1 MKVRSHAAL
10 IGKKHDSTLL
20 FRQGANFGKIPLDPL
35 LDQRRI
41 LLERPAQRL
50 LATQPH
56 LRQQSTHRDRT
67 ELDAVL
73 APNQRADHRSRPER
87 KGKLQLKRIFRC
99 HGIVDPSQLRPRQ
112 PLRTPARLARAKR
125 IPSASTIGCQPH
137 KARSMSNIARYATG
151 AGATIP
157 QRRLVHW
164 PPKAP
169 VASPSLQAPAPNAR
183 AREGEK
189 WPNSQ
194 RRPLSRDI
202 RQIIRRNPGA
212 NE

>member
-1 MKVRSHAAL
+1 MNLLPRAMMHSPFKDGSTTDLSGTDATSLVARWRENRYGNAPAPPGREIGALNDPPIKVVESLAACREGGRRPCHPKRMAAPVGL
-10 IGKKHDSTLL
+10 G
-20 FRQGANFGKIPLDPL
+20 RVAEGAPAPL
-35 LDQRRI
+35 
-41 LLERPAQRL
+41 
-50 LATQPH
+50 T
-56 LRQQSTHRDRT
+56 T
-67 ELDAVL
+67 
-73 APNQRADHRSRPER
+73 
-87 KGKLQLKRIFRC
+87 
-99 HGIVDPSQLRPRQ
+99 
-112 PLRTPARLARAKR
+112 
-125 IPSASTIGCQPH
+125 
-137 KARSMSNIARYATG
+137 ARSMSNIARYAMG

-157 QRRLVHW
+157 ERRLVHW

-202 RQIIRRNPGA
+202 RQIIRKDPGV

>member
-20 FRQGANFGKIPLDPL
+20 FRQGANLGEIPLDPL
-35 LDQRRI
+35 FDQRRI

-137 KARSMSNIARYATG
+137 KYPGRVKTKRTRHRRWRLSSLHCFHRLKADRFQLCVAQLAAVDLHESNATSSL
-151 AGATIP
+151 AKIN
-157 QRRLVHW
+157 
-164 PPKAP
+164 KI
-169 VASPSLQAPAPNAR
+169 VANL
-183 AREGEK
+183 
-189 WPNSQ
+189 
-194 RRPLSRDI
+194 
-202 RQIIRRNPGA
+202 
-212 NE
+212 